1 MRMICSRVQ
10 PAGSRNRDGCC
21 GIPATHHDPG
31 LLTVRFLHMQV
42 PRRLQK
48 FVLPDGRAA
57 ELLGEV
63 ARAGQEP
70 QDLEAGLVFKTQV
83 IHDLG
88 IAYTSRIHSIS
99 KYFSFWFSAR
109 RTMASFEW
117 R

>member
-1 MRMICSRVQ
+1 
-10 PAGSRNRDGCC
+10 
-21 GIPATHHDPG
+21 
-31 LLTVRFLHMQV
+31 MQV

-48 FVLPDGRAA
+48 IVFPDGRAS